1 MHEFEIMSQRKE
13 KTNMPL
19 ANAHPKKR
27 FFIEMFTRDIPLLDC
42 VLDLIDNCVDGLART
57 DRLQMHTISD
67 DIFGKQS
74 NKAPRE
80 ADRPHVRVEFD
91 AKRFRISDNCGGID
105 YEYALEDV
113 FNFGHST
120 ARSKE
125 YLGVYGVGMKR
136 ALFKMGDNFEI
147 ESKTANSGFKC
158 TLDVAEWMK
167 RDAKMEDWTI
177 PLTKVPAARTPKQAG
192 TEIVVSALKKEVADL
207 LSSPR
212 FESDLSKAISRVY
225 AFLVGKHLRIS
236 INDVDV
242 KPFSIPVGEPR
253 EGQTSYEEFKQ
264 DGVKVRIF
272 ATLTS
277 VGTERPTKENSG
289 WYVACNGRVI
299 LMADTSEL
307 TGWGVN
313 PMPIWVPKFTAFI
326 GFVFFESQNA
336 LELPWTTTKRGVNR
350 ESAVYRKAI
359 SRMAVL
365 ARPILSFCNR
375 KYPSDEDQEPIERE
389 IAKQM
394 KPTTLA
400 NLVRKAGS
408 AFEIEAPKEQKA
420 KTTVRVQYDAKVSD
434 MEKVR
439 KHLRKPH
446 MGATTIG
453 EHTFDYFLR
462 QEGLK

>member
-1 MHEFEIMSQRKE
+1 
-13 KTNMPL
+13 MPL

-57 DRLQMHTISD
+57 GRLQMHMISD
-67 DIFGKQS
+67 DIFRKQS
-74 NKAPRE
+74 TKAPCD
-80 ADRPHVRVEFD
+80 ADRPHVRVEFN
-91 AKRFRISDNCGGID
+91 AQRFRISDNCGGID
-105 YEYALEDV
+105 YKYALEDV

-120 ARSKE
+120 TRSKE

-136 ALFKMGDNFEI
+136 ALFKMGDSFEI
-147 ESKTANSGFKC
+147 ESKTVKNGFKC
-158 TLDVAEWMK
+158 KLDVINWMNK
-167 RDAKMEDWTI
+167 DSEMDDWTI
-177 PLTKVPAARTPKQAG
+177 PLTELPAARTPNQAG
-192 TEIVVSALKKEVADL
+192 TEIVVSRLKEEVANL

-212 FESDLSKAISRVY
+212 FESDLSKAIGRVY
-225 AFLVGKHLRIS
+225 AFLVGKHLKIS
-236 INDVDV
+236 VNNVDV

-253 EGQTSYEEFKQ
+253 EGQSSYEEFKQ

-277 VGTERPTKENSG
+277 AGNESPTKENSG
-289 WYVACNGRVI
+289 WYVACNGRLV
-299 LMADTSEL
+299 LVADTSEI
-307 TGWGVN
+307 TGWGVH
-313 PMPIWVPKFTAFI
+313 PMPIWVSKFTAFI

-375 KYPSDEDQEPIERE
+375 KYPNDEDQEPIERE

-400 NLVRKAGS
+400 NLVRREGS
-408 AFEIEAPKEQKA
+408 AFEINAPKEQKT
-420 KTTVRVQYDAKVSD
+420 KTTVRVQYDANVSD
-434 MEKVR
+434 IEKVR
-439 KHLRKPH
+439 KRLRKPR
-446 MGATTIG
+446 MGAATIG
-453 EHTFDYFLR
+453 EHTFNYFLR

>member
-1 MHEFEIMSQRKE
+1 MQ
-13 KTNMPL
+13 L

-67 DIFGKQS
+67 EIFEKKS
-74 NKAPRE
+74 NKAPSE

-91 AKRFRISDNCGGID
+91 VQHFRISDNCGGID
-105 YEYALEDV
+105 YQYALKDV

-136 ALFKMGDNFEI
+136 ALFKMGDNFKI
-147 ESKTANSGFKC
+147 ESKTVNNGFKC
-158 TLDVAEWMK
+158 VLDVAEWMK
-167 RDAKMEDWTI
+167 KDSKMGDWTI
-177 PLTKVPAARTPKQAG
+177 PLAEVSAARTPKQAG
-192 TEIVVSALKKEVADL
+192 TEIVVSSLKKEVADL

-212 FESDLSKAISRVY
+212 FASDLSKAISRVY
-225 AFLVGKHLRIS
+225 AFLVDKHLRIS
-236 INDVDV
+236 INGMDV
-242 KPFSIPVGEPR
+242 KPFRIPVGKPR
-253 EGQTSYEEFKQ
+253 RGQTAYEEFKQ

-277 VGTERPTKENSG
+277 GGSERPTKENSG

-307 TGWGVN
+307 TGWGVS

-375 KYPSDEDQEPIERE
+375 KYPRDEDQDPIERE

-394 KPTTLA
+394 EPTTLA

-408 AFEIEAPKEQKA
+408 AFEIKAPQEQNV
-420 KTTVRVQYDAKVSD
+420 KTTIRVQYNAKVSD

-439 KHLRKPH
+439 KHLRKPR